1 VATQIDMSDEEQCLV
16 PLQDQRV
23 FGAGLKRKRV
33 NFIPEASTSTIQP
46 APSRTVTAENKY
58 LSIVFKDS
66 PSDASDSNTQATVAS
81 SVASNLFLEEPQ
93 PQLCGICH
101 LPVQLDISNSVTS
114 RPHEASIAHQV
125 CLSHSHPPSHI
136 NRARPGL
143 KYLSSYGWD
152 PDSRLGLGV
161 TGDGIRTPIKPK
173 LKNDTGGLGTDL
185 KGAKRVTAKQA
196 EKLDAGKVREDEER
210 RRMKGEKLN
219 EIFYRNDDVER
230 YLGGN

>member
-1 VATQIDMSDEEQCLV
+1 MSDEEEYLV

-33 NFIPEASTSTIQP
+33 NFIPEASTSTVHP
-46 APSRTVTAENKY
+46 TPSRTVTAANKY
-58 LSIVFKDS
+58 LSIVFKGS
-66 PSDASDSNTQATVAS
+66 PGDASDSNTQATAAS
-81 SVASNLFLEEPQ
+81 SVASAFSLEEPQ
-93 PQLCGICH
+93 PQLCDICH
-101 LPVQLDISNSVTS
+101 LPVQLDISNSITS
-114 RPHEASIAHQV
+114 RPHEASIVHQV

-161 TGDGIRTPIKPK
+161 TGDGIRIPIKTKPK
-173 LKNDTGGLGTDL
+173 NNTRGLGTEL
-185 KGAKRVTAKQA
+185 KGTTWGTAKKA
-196 EKLDAGKVREDEER
+196 EKLDAGKVKEDEER
-210 RRMKGEKLN
+210 RRIKGERLK

-230 YLGGN
+230 YLGGK